1 MLIEYAIHFR
11 AKRGSFPGD
20 SPTPLLKAKCQSPSE
35 RHNVI
40 ISEHRNAGTSERQ
53 NVKTPERQNTGT
65 PKRRNVRKNVS
76 PFNALKRLC
85 SLASPAIPE
94 NARVTVSTIST
105 AGEFGNCGKY
115 SREAQQ
121 LRQVRWAGAA
131 TASCVPRFIS
141 TYRSPC
147 PIYPSMKACSFCG
160 CLPGC
165 QSFMIYFITLQG
177 SFPQK
182 NGVLIKILLRTR
194 NNNRI
199 IEINSTRKARK
210 SIYLS
215 KVEA

>member
-1 MLIEYAIHFR
+1 MPPGKSGKSR
-11 AKRGSFPGD
+11 KRKSSGKHDKHGG
-20 SPTPLLKAKCQSPSE
+20 
-35 RHNVI
+35 RV
-40 ISEHRNAGTSERQ
+40 RQ
-53 NVKTPERQNTGT
+53 LRQAQ
-65 PKRRNVRKNVS
+65 RRG
-76 PFNALKRLC
+76 A
-85 SLASPAIPE
+85 A
-94 NARVTVSTIST
+94 TVAST
-105 AGEFGNCGKY
+105 AERRSSCGKY

-121 LRQVRWAGAA
+121 LWQVRWAGAV

-147 PIYPSMKACSFCG
+147 PIYPSMKACSFFG

-177 SFPQK
+177 TFPQK

-210 SIYLS
+210 SIYPS
-215 KVEA
+215 SDKA